1 MTVYIVPDLEM
12 ILAHKRGVN
21 AAIVRETK
29 ERAQVAEG
37 LLKQAKAS
45 TPHVKFDDEHDHET
59 QITTQFGGV
68 DGFFSM
74 DSGGSPYTSAKS
86 IEFGHNPSGVFGPGG
101 RYGHRPSKPPEGL
114 YILHRAA
121 GLL

>member
-12 ILAHKRGVN
+12 ILAHKKGVN

-29 ERAQVAEG
+29 ERAQVADG
-37 LLKQAKAS
+37 LLRQAKAT
-45 TPHVKFDDEHDHET
+45 TPHVKFDDKHDHET
-59 QITTQFGGV
+59 KITTQFGST

-74 DSGGSPYTSAKS
+74 DGSPFTNPKS

-101 RYGHRPSKPPEGL
+101 RYGNRPSKPPEGL